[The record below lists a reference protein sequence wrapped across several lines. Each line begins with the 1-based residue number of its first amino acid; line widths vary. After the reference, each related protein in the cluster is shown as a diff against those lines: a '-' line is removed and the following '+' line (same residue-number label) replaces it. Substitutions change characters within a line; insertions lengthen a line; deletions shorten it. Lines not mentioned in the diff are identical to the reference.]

1 MSIMTNQGRIL
12 VIDDDESD
20 AAEFERVLMSEGYDV
35 ARERTAAAGLARARQ
50 EYFDVVLT
58 GLHLSGSDEQRKE
71 GLDITCELQAAK
83 PFMAVILMTAKPTT
97 QTTIEAMKLGA
108 YDSIIKGRIEWNAF
122 TTLIRQAVE
131 DTRFQLERPKVPV
144 PLADPDAIIGNSA
157 MMHAMYKQIGRL
169 AAKSVAVLIRGE
181 TGTGKELVATAL
193 HRHSARHAK
202 PFIIVNCAAI
212 SEQLLESELFGH
224 EAGAFTDAKARRIG
238 RFEQADQGT
247 IFLDEIGDM
256 SINLQAKLLRVLQ
269 QKTFQRVGGKET
281 IRVDVR
287 VIAATHRDL
296 KLAILAREFR
306 EDLYYRL
313 NVAVIHVPPLRERR
327 EDIPSLVD
335 YFMHRYGRELAGNP
349 EPQIHADALECLQEM
364 SWPGN
369 VRELENVVRRAL
381 VSSHGIISLSDVH
394 AAIAQDTV
402 DKPAP
407 SPAGD
412 QPLAVY
418 VADLLAKVMRGEVED
433 AHARVTAAA
442 EHELYSQAIALAGGD
457 QTQAAKWLGV
467 SRPTMRE
474 KLLRY
479 GLHPMR
485 DSKTESPA

>member
-1 MSIMTNQGRIL
+1 MNEQGGIL
-12 VIDDDESD
+12 IIDAQKSD
-20 AAEFERVLMSEGYDV
+20 AEELERVLKSEGYEVETV
-35 ARERTAAAGLARARQ
+35 ATAEAGLARATQ
-50 EYFDVVLT
+50 GNFDVVLT
-58 GLHLSGSDEQRKE
+58 GLHLSGSDERRND
-71 GLDITCELQAAK
+71 GLDIISKLHAAK
-83 PFMAVILMTAKPTT
+83 PSLAVILMTAKPTT

-108 YDSIIKGRIEWNAF
+108 YDSIIKGRIDWNAF
-122 TTLIRQAVE
+122 TTLIHQAVE
-131 DTRFQLERPKVPV
+131 DSRFQLERPKVPL
-144 PLADPDAIIGNSA
+144 PLAEPDAIIGNSTV
-157 MMHAMYKQIGRL
+157 MHAMYKQIGRL
-169 AAKSVAVLIRGE
+169 APKSVAVLIRGE
-181 TGTGKELVATAL
+181 TGTGKELVASAL
-193 HRHSARHAK
+193 CRHSARHAK

-247 IFLDEIGDM
+247 ILLDEIGDM

-269 QKTFQRVGGKET
+269 QKSFQRVGGKET
-281 IRVDVR
+281 ITVDVR
-287 VIAATHRDL
+287 VVAATHRDL
-296 KLAILAREFR
+296 KLAILEKEFR

-335 YFMHRYGRELAGNP
+335 CFMHRHGTELVGNQ

-381 VSSHGIISLSDVH
+381 VSSHGIISMGDVQEAISQDIVAKS
-394 AAIAQDTV
+394 AAPL
-402 DKPAP
+402 PA
-407 SPAGD
+407 AD
-412 QPLAVY
+412 NPLTTY
-418 VADLLAKVMRGEVED
+418 VSNLLAQVMRSEVEG

-442 EHELYSQAIALAGGD
+442 ERELYSQAIQLAGGD
-457 QTQAAKWLGV
+457 QSKAAKWLGV

-479 GLHPMR
+479 GLHPR
-485 DSKTESPA
+485 HKSDAEGEA